1 MLNIKKI
8 LLPVDFPNASL
19 RVLHQ
24 AAMLARHFQSEIV
37 LLYVVSAESQ
47 AAGVPQDGPDLASW
61 DLLAEIVKV
70 AEKSQDL
77 SLRPQLEGLATRSVL
92 LEGDTAQAIVQTA
105 QVEEADLIM
114 MPSHGRTF
122 NRFLLGSAAAKVPH
136 GSECPVWTGTHV
148 EDPPMPEFA
157 IHSVLGAIDFGPRSQ
172 LTAFWA
178 AQMADAFGARL
189 TLANVTY
196 DVGIW
201 APGGNY
207 VNPRL
212 KAELVADATDQMAAL
227 QKETGIK
234 ADVFIGSGDVPKVLS
249 QAAKQTQADLLVTGC
264 YPYGGNLR
272 INGYNIISASLIPVL
287 NVAGSGDSST
297 P

>member
-8 LLPVDFPNASL
+8 LLPVDLPNASL

-24 AAMLARHFQSEIV
+24 AAMLAHHFQSEIV

-47 AAGVPQDGPDLASW
+47 AAGVPQDGPDLAGW
-61 DLLAEIVKV
+61 DMLAEIVKG
-70 AEKSQDL
+70 AEKNQDQ
-77 SLRPQLEGLATRSVL
+77 SLRPQLEGLAIRTVF

-105 QVEEADLIM
+105 QVQNADLIM

-122 NRFLLGSAAAKVPH
+122 NQFLLGSAAAKA
-136 GSECPVWTGTHV
+136 GSECPVWTGTYV
-148 EDPPMPEFA
+148 EEPPIPEFA
-157 IHSVLGAIDFGPRSQ
+157 IHSVLCAIDFGPRAE
-172 LTAFWA
+172 LTASWA
-178 AQMADAFGARL
+178 AQMSDAFGARL

-196 DVGIW
+196 DAGIW

-212 KAELVADATDQMAAL
+212 KAELVEDATDQMAAL

-234 ADVFIGSGDVPKVLS
+234 AEVFIGSGDVPKVLS

-272 INGYNIISASLIPVL
+272 INGYNVISASSIPVL
-287 NVAGSGDSST
+287 NVAGSGHSSPT
-297 P
+297 

>member
-37 LLYVVSAESQ
+37 LLYVVSVESQ
-47 AAGVPQDGPDLASW
+47 AAGVPQDGPDFAGW
-61 DLLAEIVKV
+61 NLLAEILKV
-70 AEKSQDL
+70 AEKNNNPDQ
-77 SLRPQLEGLATRSVL
+77 SLRPQLQGLTTRSVL
-92 LEGDTAQAIVQTA
+92 REGDTAQAIVQTA
-105 QVEEADLIM
+105 QVENADLIM

-122 NRFLLGSAAAKVPH
+122 NRFLLGSAAAKA
-136 GSECPVWTGTHV
+136 GSECPVWTGTYV
-148 EDPPMPEFA
+148 EEPPIPAFA
-157 IHSVLGAIDFGPRSQ
+157 IHSVLCAIDFGPRSQ
-172 LTAFWA
+172 LTASWA

-287 NVAGSGDSST
+287 NVAGS
-297 P
+297 